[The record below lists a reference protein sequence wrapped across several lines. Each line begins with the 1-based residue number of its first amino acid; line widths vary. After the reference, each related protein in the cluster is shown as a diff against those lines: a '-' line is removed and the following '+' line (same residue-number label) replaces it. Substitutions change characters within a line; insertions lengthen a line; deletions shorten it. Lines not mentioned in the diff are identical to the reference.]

1 MPSSNLIKK
10 LEERGLIHQ
19 ITDKNSLQKQL
30 EQKTVTLYCGLDPTA
45 DSLHVGHL
53 VPLLFL
59 KKFQNVGH
67 KPIILL
73 GGATGL
79 IGDPSF
85 KTNERMLCD
94 ALDIARWTEV
104 IHRQLAHFLDF
115 HCKNNNAIVVNN
127 YEWFHTMSMIKFLR
141 NIGKY
146 FSINQMINK
155 EAVRKRLHRNHQG
168 ISFTEFSYNL
178 LQAYDFTYLNKHHNV
193 ILQIG
198 GSDQWGNII
207 SGIDLTRRINQQQ
220 VFGIT
225 LPLLTKSDGTK
236 FGKTE
241 DETIW
246 LDAKKTSPYKFYQFW
261 MSTADSDVY
270 RFLKIFTS
278 MSIHDIQEL
287 QNEDKSRDHAPS
299 AQKILAELVT
309 ELVHGYKGLSAARRI
324 TRSLFSG
331 HIKELTEEDIKKI
344 LEDGVENIIFKESKD
359 LQQAL
364 VSSLLATS
372 RSHARKLIASK
383 SINVNGHLQT
393 NSEHIFCPSD
403 KLFNKYTF
411 LCRGKKHY
419 VVITWLK

>member
-1 MPSSNLIKK
+1 MPSSNLIQQ

-19 ITDKNSLQKQL
+19 ITDKNGLQKQL

-59 KKFQNVGH
+59 KKFQNIGH

-85 KTNERMLCD
+85 KTDERVLCNV
-94 ALDIARWTEV
+94 LDIARWTEV
-104 IHRQLAHFLDF
+104 IHLQLAHFLDF
-115 HCKNNNAIVVNN
+115 HGKNNNAIVVNN

-155 EAVRKRLHRNHQG
+155 EAVKKRLHRNHQG

-178 LQAYDFTYLNKHHNV
+178 LQAYDFTYLNKNYNV
-193 ILQIG
+193 TLQIG

-207 SGIDLTRRINQQQ
+207 SGVDLTRRINQTQ

-225 LPLLTKSDGTK
+225 LPLLIKSDGTK

-278 MSIHDIQEL
+278 MSIHDINEL
-287 QNEDKSRDHAPS
+287 QNEDKSRNNSPF

-324 TRSLFSG
+324 TQSLFSR

-364 VSSLLATS
+364 VNSLLATS
-372 RSHARKLIASK
+372 RGHARKLIASK
-383 SINVNGHLQT
+383 SINVNGNLQT
-393 NSEHIFCPSD
+393 NSEHIFCQSD
-403 KLFNKYTF
+403 KLFDKYTF

-419 VVITWLK
+419 VIIIWLK